1 VFDADTRQQKFTV
14 NAFDASFTGGVYVA
28 VGDVDGDGTPD
39 VIAGAGPGGAPQVA
53 VFSGTDGTPLKTIT
67 VGDPNSRAGVCVAA
81 ADFEGTGT
89 ADLLLGAV
97 LNGQPIVEIMRF
109 SDESVV
115 RPKRKVTPIPAVAA
129 TVVAVEVAD
138 LLPSRTRDSR
148 VPEQVRI
155 QSGRAGLLRPDDQ
168 EAGQRA
174 RERGGAAV
182 RPDGITEHRPRRPR
196 DARNQ
201 LCGESSS
208 PQA

>member
-1 VFDADTRQQKFTV
+1 MGEVPRRRRWTMPTYRETSSAGRRARLRAEPLEDRVTPAGIFATAPDPGAAPVVTVFDADTRQQKFTV

-115 RPKRKVTPIPAVAA
+115 RSFTPFPGAGAVSVAA
-129 TVVAVEVAD
+129 GDANGDGTPDV
-138 LLPSRTRDSR
+138 
-148 VPEQVRI
+148 I
-155 QSGRAGLLRPDDQ
+155 AG
-168 EAGQRA
+168 AG
-174 RERGGAAV
+174 
-182 RPDGITEHRPRRPR
+182 
-196 DARNQ
+196 
-201 LCGESSS
+201 
-208 PQA
+208 